1 MKYFLITFTTTC
13 FILGISPTE
22 IIPRIKLQTKSVKNF
37 IINHHDS
44 IDNELLDFYS
54 EYSKK
59 LREGILVLTNHKI
72 QRISMPI
79 ENDHSNRRE
88 LITEALQ
95 WVGTPYKYGGNSRN
109 GIDCS
114 AYVQRLFRTQGVLL
128 PRTARGQYKASR
140 DYAVTRPLP
149 GDVVYFRKNKRNRSI
164 VHCGIVLPMG
174 KFIHASG
181 ARKKVVVSS
190 LWDSF
195 YRNKIAGY
203 RRFIQ

>member
-1 MKYFLITFTTTC
+1 M
-13 FILGISPTE
+13 
-22 IIPRIKLQTKSVKNF
+22 KNF

-44 IDNELLDFYS
+44 IDNELLDFYN

-95 WVGTPYKYGGNSRN
+95 WVGTPYRYGGNSRN

-128 PRTARGQYKASR
+128 PRT
-140 DYAVTRPLP
+140 
-149 GDVVYFRKNKRNRSI
+149 
-164 VHCGIVLPMG
+164 
-174 KFIHASG
+174 
-181 ARKKVVVSS
+181 
-190 LWDSF
+190 
-195 YRNKIAGY
+195 
-203 RRFIQ
+203 

>member
-1 MKYFLITFTTTC
+1 MKNILLTFIIYC
-13 FILGISPTE
+13 FILGLSPSE

-44 IDNELLDFYS
+44 IDNELPELYNR
-54 EYSKK
+54 YSKK
-59 LREGILVLTNHKI
+59 LRRRLLVFTNHKI
-72 QRISMPI
+72 QRISTPL

-95 WVGTPYKYGGNSRN
+95 WVGTPYRYGGNSRN

-140 DYAVTRPLP
+140 DYAVTQPLP
-149 GDVVYFRKNKRNRSI
+149 GDAVYFRKNKRNRSI
-164 VHCGIVLPMG
+164 VHCGIVLKEG

-181 ARKKVVVSS
+181 ARGKVIVSS
-190 LWDSF
+190 LWDNF
-195 YRNKIAGY
+195 YRTKIAGY
-203 RRFIQ
+203 RRFFQ